1 MRAGVRFSERCRNT
15 GAVGFDPNRPYN
27 AKPFDY
33 ALVAVCLA
41 VALGLLGWAFFG

>member
-1 MRAGVRFSERCRNT
+1 VRFGFGGRNT

-33 ALVAVCLA
+33 ALVVVCLA
-41 VALGLLGWAFFG
+41 VAVGLLGWAFFG